1 MHRSNKVGTFGVR
14 IKEKR
19 IECNHSLERKG
30 KERKRKRKYPCSINF
45 LNHKATMSNQPTM
58 LGTQPTA
65 SPRVIGIKLSMPL
78 AYLQVGT

>member
-30 KERKRKRKYPCSINF
+30 EERKGKERKGKGKGNI
-45 LNHKATMSNQPTM
+45 
-58 LGTQPTA
+58 
-65 SPRVIGIKLSMPL
+65 RV
-78 AYLQVGT
+78 V